1 MSKIS
6 EIIKNEVCSRGVIP
20 FARFMELALYC
31 PDYGYYERESDTVGR
46 SGDFYTSVSVGPLF
60 GELLAWQI
68 AAWLAQ
74 LPGERLQ
81 IVEAGAHDG
90 KLAADILGWMQRC
103 RPELFNRIEYV
114 ICEPSAR
121 RRVWQERRLHDYGRK
136 VRWIEDELGRTPGV
150 FRGVILANELL
161 DALPVHRLG
170 WDAQQRTWFEWGVA
184 WDGVQFVWARMD
196 GVSDSL
202 ILPPLPAGLDSVLP
216 DGFVLEL
223 CPAAAEWWRDAAL
236 ALRSGWLLTLDYGLG
251 AEGALA
257 AHRNGGTLRAYQNH
271 RVSSDLLARPGEQD
285 LTAQVDFSRVQQV
298 GESLG
303 LRTEQC
309 ESQAKFLVEIG
320 EQFWPEADARG
331 EWTTARKRNF
341 RTLIHPEH
349 LGRAFK
355 VLVQRRVLAAELA
368 DNAVGH
374 IA

>member
-6 EIIKNEVCSRGVIP
+6 EIIRREVNSRGIIP

-68 AAWLAQ
+68 AAWLEQ
-74 LPGERLQ
+74 LRGPRLQ

-90 KLAADILGWMQRC
+90 KLAADILGWLRRW
-103 RPELFNRIEYV
+103 RPRIFDRIEYV
-114 ICEPSAR
+114 ICEPSTR
-121 RRVWQERRLHDYGRK
+121 RRQWQQRRLQDCGAP
-136 VRWIEDELGRTPGV
+136 VRWVESDLSRWPGA

-170 WDAQQRTWFEWGVA
+170 WDAQKRAWFEWGVT
-184 WDGVQFVWARMD
+184 WTEDRFVWARMKD
-196 GVSDSL
+196 LSDSL
-202 ILPPLPAGLDSVLP
+202 IMPPLPAGLDTVLP
-216 DGFVLEL
+216 DGFVIEL
-223 CPAAAEWWRDAAL
+223 CPAAAQWWRDAAQ
-236 ALRSGWLLTLDYGLG
+236 ALQSGWLLTLDYGLE
-251 AEGALA
+251 AEGAVA
-257 AHRNGGTLRAYQNH
+257 AHRSGGTLRAYRNH
-271 RVSSDLLARPGEQD
+271 RVSSDLLALPGEQD
-285 LTAQVDFSRVQQV
+285 LTAQVDLARVQQV

-303 LRTEQC
+303 LRTDCC
-309 ESQAKFLVEIG
+309 ESQAKFLVAIG
-320 EQFWPEADARG
+320 ERFWPEADARG
-331 EWTTARKRNF
+331 EWTAARRQNF

-355 VLVQRRVLAAELA
+355 VLVQRRVIAAELA
-368 DNAVGH
+368 DKAVGH

>member
-6 EIIKNEVCSRGVIP
+6 EIIKNEVLSCGIIP

-60 GELLAWQI
+60 GELLAWQS
-68 AAWLAQ
+68 AAWLEQ
-74 LPGERLQ
+74 LRGERLQ

-90 KLAADILGWMQRC
+90 KLAADILGWLRRW
-103 RPELFNRIEYV
+103 RPGIFDRIEYV
-114 ICEPSAR
+114 ICEPSTR
-121 RRVWQERRLHDYGRK
+121 RRQWQERRLQDYGAT
-136 VRWIEDELGRTPGV
+136 VRWMEKDLNRSPGV
-150 FRGVILANELL
+150 FTGVILANELL

-170 WDAQQRTWFEWGVA
+170 WDAQQRTWFEWGVSWA
-184 WDGVQFVWARMD
+184 KEQFVWARMD
-196 GVSDSL
+196 EVSGSL
-202 ILPPLPAGLDSVLP
+202 ILPPLPAGLDLVLP

-236 ALRSGWLLTLDYGLG
+236 ALRSGWLLTLDYGLD

-285 LTAQVDFSRVQQV
+285 LTAQVDFARVQQV

-303 LRTEQC
+303 LRTERY
-309 ESQAKFLVEIG
+309 ESQAKFLVAIG
-320 EQFWPEADARG
+320 ERFWPEADARG
-331 EWTTARKRNF
+331 EWTAARKQNF
-341 RTLIHPEH
+341 RSLIHPEH

-355 VLVQRRVLAAELA
+355 VLVQRRVVPAGLA

>member
-60 GELLAWQI
+60 GQLLAWQI
-68 AAWLAQ
+68 AAWLGQ
-74 LPGERLQ
+74 LNGDRLQ

-90 KLAADILGWMQRC
+90 KLAADILGWMR
-103 RPELFNRIEYV
+103 RWRSGIFDRIEYV
-114 ICEPSAR
+114 ICEPSVR
-121 RRVWQERRLHDYGRK
+121 RRQWQELRLQEYGTS
-136 VRWIEDELGRTPGV
+136 VRWMESGLSRSPGV
-150 FRGVILANELL
+150 FNGVILANELL

-170 WDAQQRTWFEWGVA
+170 WDAQRRAWFEWGVSWA
-184 WDGVQFVWARMD
+184 EEQFVWARLD
-196 GVSDSL
+196 EVSDSL
-202 ILPPLPAGLDSVLP
+202 ILPPLPEGLDTVLP

-251 AEGALA
+251 DEGALA
-257 AHRNGGTLRAYQNH
+257 AHRSRGTLRAYQNH
-271 RVSSDLLARPGEQD
+271 RASSDLLARPGEQD
-285 LTAQVDFSRVQQV
+285 LTAQVDFARVQQV

-303 LRTEQC
+303 LRTERC

-320 EQFWPEADARG
+320 ERFWPEADACG
-331 EWTTARKRNF
+331 EWTAARKQNF

-355 VLVQRRVLAAELA
+355 VLVQRRVIPAELA
-368 DNAVGH
+368 DSAVGH

>member
-6 EIIKNEVCSRGVIP
+6 EIIKNEVLSCGIIP
-20 FARFMELALYC
+20 FVRFMELALYC

-68 AAWLAQ
+68 AAWLEQ
-74 LPGERLQ
+74 LREERLQ

-90 KLAADILGWMQRC
+90 KLAADILNWLRRR
-103 RPELFNRIEYV
+103 RPGLFNRIEYV
-114 ICEPSAR
+114 ICEPSTR
-121 RRVWQERRLHDYGRK
+121 RRQWQKHRLKDCGAVVH
-136 VRWIEDELGRTPGV
+136 WIESDLSRCPGA
-150 FRGVILANELL
+150 FHGVIFANELL

-170 WDAQQRTWFEWGVA
+170 WDAHQRVWFEWGVV
-184 WDGVQFVWARMD
+184 WDGEQFVWARMD
-196 GVSDSL
+196 AVSNSL
-202 ILPPLPAGLDSVLP
+202 ILPPLSADLDSFLP

-285 LTAQVDFSRVQQV
+285 LTAQVDFSRVQHV

-320 EQFWPEADARG
+320 EQFWPEADACG
-331 EWTTARKRNF
+331 EWTTARKQNF

-368 DNAVGH
+368 DNAIGH